1 MKKLNTILYLF
12 IILLSSIIQ
21 AQTQIIR
28 GTIIDSDFQDP
39 IPFANIL
46 VKETGTGTTSD
57 FDGNFEIVL
66 EEGIYTLQF
75 SYLGYKTIEI
85 SNVEISGIEPSII
98 NITMEVMTEGLDE
111 VVVSVSA
118 KQNTES
124 SVLAFQKRS
133 ANLVDGLSS
142 QRIKNNGA
150 SDVASAV
157 KSIPGVS
164 VQGGKYVFV
173 RGLGDRYTKSILNGI
188 DIPGLDPDR
197 NTVQMD
203 LFPTSILDNIII
215 SKS

>member
-1 MKKLNTILYLF
+1 
-12 IILLSSIIQ
+12 
-21 AQTQIIR
+21 
-28 GTIIDSDFQDP
+28 
-39 IPFANIL
+39 
-46 VKETGTGTTSD
+46 
-57 FDGNFEIVL
+57 
-66 EEGIYTLQF
+66 
-75 SYLGYKTIEI
+75 
-85 SNVEISGIEPSII
+85 
-98 NITMEVMTEGLDE
+98 MTEGLDE

-215 SKS
+215 SKSSTAENPADFARSIVLSATSRPPSK